1 MSTVDLTAI
10 DAIVKELY
18 PDGVPQDLALK
29 KHTFLRMVEKKGGF
43 TGDSLIVPMLYD
55 FPGGRSA
62 TLASLLAAS
71 GPIGASKHIKMTV
84 TRIKDYAATW
94 LDAEMIKATGDDKG
108 SFVRGRQ
115 YEIDNMLK
123 ALGNSMGHAAYR
135 NGSGSLGTIVAG
147 ETVSDTNFT
156 FTLRSDAKH
165 VRVGTQLQFAA
176 AETTGA
182 LRDNGAYVTVT
193 AVDEST
199 GQVTVDSTLNAA
211 VPNIAAGDHVYY
223 LGDRNL
229 KLKGLAAWI
238 PLTTPS
244 GGESYFGADRSVQP
258 YRLAGVRLNQANYP
272 IEDLILE
279 VGETI
284 NEQGGDPTVCFI
296 SHRRWVTLAKRLN
309 AKVEYDQGAVGG
321 TMGSFAGS
329 FPVYLSSGMIR
340 VYPDS
345 DCPDNRGYVLSM
357 DSWKLHH
364 LGELPELV
372 RDDGLSAI
380 RKTGEDAIE
389 IRARYYAQ
397 MVCYAPGHNGVFALP
412 SS

>member
-62 TLASLLAAS
+62 TLASLLNAS

-135 NGSGSLGTIVAG
+135 NGSGSLGTIVSG

-176 AETTGA
+176 AEVTGV

-199 GQVTVDSTLNAA
+199 GTITVDQTLNVA

-238 PLTTPS
+238 PLTAPS
-244 GGESYFGADRSVQP
+244 TSESFFGADRSVQP
-258 YRLAGVRLNQANYP
+258 NRLAGVRLNQANYP

-329 FPVYLSSGMIR
+329 FPVYLSSGMVR

-357 DSWKLHH
+357 DSWRLHH